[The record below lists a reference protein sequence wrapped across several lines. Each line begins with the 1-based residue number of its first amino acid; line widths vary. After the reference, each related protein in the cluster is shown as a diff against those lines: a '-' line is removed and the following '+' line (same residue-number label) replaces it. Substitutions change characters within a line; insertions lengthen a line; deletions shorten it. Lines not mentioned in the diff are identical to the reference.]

1 LNGCKK
7 TTHSHNIKLLT
18 LDNKY
23 RICYNYGMD
32 KKFTIKLE
40 KPKSRN
46 HYMLFCTDTP
56 FKPKVEKCKKKSY
69 SRKTKHRKDN
79 YD

>member
-1 LNGCKK
+1 
-7 TTHSHNIKLLT
+7 
-18 LDNKY
+18 
-23 RICYNYGMD
+23 MD
-32 KKFTIKLE
+32 KKFTLKLE

-56 FKPKVEKCKKKSY
+56 FKPKIEQNKKKTY
-69 SRKTKHRKDN
+69 SRKTKHRKGD